1 MGHGQW
7 SCRAGQRMPVFSS
20 GKSLFDHVEC
30 GMEKQAHFLLTFPGK
45 FTECSANHG
54 DLSLDIE
61 INLDLRSLQIPV
73 KLLGSLYLIYY

>member
-54 DLSLDIE
+54 GLSLDIE